1 MLSHI
6 SCICTHSSI
15 HGYLSCFQPLAIVN
29 HAAVDNVA
37 VDRCV
42 GCLSESSFSSF
53 GYLTSGGVAGS
64 YDNFEFRFEG
74 CLAVFTASAS
84 FYVPRAAQRSSS
96 LHPCQHLMSADFF
109 DYSHPDGCEM
119 GSHCVFICVSLKKLM
134 SRASFHVLADHLCY
148 RL

>member
-42 GCLSESSFSSF
+42 GCLSEILFQF
-53 GYLTSGGVAGS
+53 FLGYLTSGGVAGS
-64 YDNFEFRFEG
+64 SIIRGSFSRAALPF
-74 CLAVFTASAS
+74 FTASAS
-84 FYVPRAAQRSSS
+84 FCVPRAAPKRSSS

-109 DYSHPDGCEM
+109 DYGHPDGCEM
-119 GSHCVFICVSLKKLM
+119 GSHCVLFV
-134 SRASFHVLADHLCY
+134 FP
-148 RL
+148 